1 MPLAARFKRV
11 PEDLRKLGGESKL
24 DVTRYPDFHALLES
38 GEVLT
43 GEQIA
48 KQILRNTDIDILLK
62 TIGLGF
68 KPRVVTVSPVAVEII
83 PAHQYARGYIILNPA
98 ELSGVGTQVTFFA
111 SALRTGVVAPGTSYT
126 STSFNVSG
134 VDDARAFLDI
144 TAVGGVPTLAIR
156 VETQDPL
163 TGNWATAQSDI
174 FSGAVAVGTF
184 YANLGKIGVD
194 RLIRLVAV
202 VVGAATSVTFS
213 VSGLLKGTS
222 LAPVGTTVYI
232 GPPSVNTTMGY
243 PILPAGKEV
252 LYLRKN
258 VRLWAI
264 TATETLILKVFEL
277 Q

>member
-1 MPLAARFKRV
+1 MPLRV
-11 PEDLRKLGGESKL
+11 KHIKIPTDLQKLGEAKR
-24 DVTRYPDFHALLES
+24 DVTRYLDFHAL
-38 GEVLT
+38 GEDGSQLT
-43 GEQIA
+43 GEQLV

-68 KPRVVTVSPVAVEII
+68 KPRVVTVTATPIEII

-98 ELSGVGTQVTFFA
+98 EISGVGTQVTFFA
-111 SALRTGVVAPGTSYT
+111 SLLRTGAIAPGTSYT
-126 STSFNVSG
+126 STTFNVSG

-144 TAVGGVPTLAIR
+144 TAVAGAPTLLIR

-163 TGNWATAQSDI
+163 SGNWATAQLDI
-174 FSGAVAVGTF
+174 FASAVTVGTF

-194 RLIRLVAV
+194 RVIRLVAV
-202 VVGAATSVTFS
+202 VTGAGTSVTFS

-222 LAPVGTTVYI
+222 LAPVGTTIYI

-243 PILPAGKEV
+243 PILPGAKEV

-258 VRLWAI
+258 VTLWAI
-264 TATETLILKVFEL
+264 TQTETLRLKVFEL